1 MWLRSSSIWFWRDSP
16 VPVLVNLVT
25 QLTKRITRIRRKK
38 VLSKWASLSWHWNG
52 MAVCHIFRL
61 DFPNL
66 SGNPMQCWCSR
77 SESST
82 MQVGGF
88 RVCRTFLCSFLFH
101 FEPPGRMSWTCDLP
115 AGKTTKL
122 SLSQSQDFG
131 LRCGRFEVERGWKG
145 QQTRRAVWDVWGNKK
160 IGGSEKA
167 WWIRG
172 KKYGTSAELCCGFP
186 SCSWRSWNP
195 VTSGQESI
203 FVTTKTL
210 HIQCIRDYQSI
221 NQIQW

>member
-1 MWLRSSSIWFWRDSP
+1 
-16 VPVLVNLVT
+16 
-25 QLTKRITRIRRKK
+25 
-38 VLSKWASLSWHWNG
+38 

-66 SGNPMQCWCSR
+66 SGNPMQCRSSR

-101 FEPPGRMSWTCDLP
+101 FEPPGRMSWTCDLL

-122 SLSQSQDFG
+122 SLSQSLRG
-131 LRCGRFEVERGWKG
+131 LRTGWGVGVLKWKG
-145 QQTRRAVWDVWGNKK
+145 AANTSCRLRQQKNWRLRESLVNLREEVWDLSWALLWV
-160 IGGSEKA
+160 
-167 WWIRG
+167 
-172 KKYGTSAELCCGFP
+172 P

-195 VTSGQESI
+195 VTSGHESI